1 MCGPERRKRSIQE
14 RKRPEL
20 EPSQDRVGITTAVFL
35 PRIRERFLSY
45 LWGISLECDMWV
57 PCNDFPERFKEIE
70 ELSSDI
76 ESFISGFSF
85 VDCCLYVFV
94 LSLPE

>member
-1 MCGPERRKRSIQE
+1 
-14 RKRPEL
+14 
-20 EPSQDRVGITTAVFL
+20 
-35 PRIRERFLSY
+35 
-45 LWGISLECDMWV
+45 MWV

-76 ESFISGFSF
+76 ESFISAFSF